1 MWQAWINFVMG
12 LWMALSGLNAGLQTS
27 ANLMIS
33 GLIVVALAISIPKN
47 WQSITIATLGFWLV
61 LSGVI
66 TSLIVPANFIIV
78 GLAISAFALA
88 HALAKKDE
96 PAEAKLA
103 H

>member
-1 MWQAWINFVMG
+1 MWQAWITFVMG

-33 GLIVVALAISIPKN
+33 GLIVVALAISIPMK
-47 WQSITIATLGFWLV
+47 WQSITIAVLGVWLA

-66 TSLIVPANFIIV
+66 TSLIVPVNFIIAGV
-78 GLAISAFALA
+78 AITVFALWY
-88 HALAKKDE
+88 ALAKKEE